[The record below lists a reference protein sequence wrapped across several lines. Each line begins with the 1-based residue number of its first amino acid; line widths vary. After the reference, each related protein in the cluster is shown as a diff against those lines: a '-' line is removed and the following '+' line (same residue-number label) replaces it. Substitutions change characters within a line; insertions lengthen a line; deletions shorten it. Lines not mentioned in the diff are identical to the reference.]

1 MVDGAGAGRGSRGSC
16 LSAAHAAGGRAGLQP
31 GARRS
36 PRRTAAAPC
45 GKRTGLALHGPG
57 ARRPPGVPRVSP
69 LWPAVQPLRFATGK
83 VPRFLRGLHGQ
94 ARFTF
99 LSMERTEV
107 WWSSERC
114 SLHPFGTHGTP
125 ARAGGCRP
133 AAGEA
138 CGWKGARRES
148 LRFAPRSLPAWREGQ
163 TPAARLASR
172 RGDARGHSLR
182 GLLWRSQLSE
192 VLIRG
197 TSVLPGRAKDC
208 REVVPEPALPPWPR
222 PASVPVS
229 TFQ

>member
-36 PRRTAAAPC
+36 PRRMAAAPC

-125 ARAGGCRP
+125 HGP
-133 AAGEA
+133 AAPSRGRGSVRVEGRPSGKPPVRSALPASSEGRPDA
-138 CGWKGARRES
+138 CGSARVPS
-148 LRFAPRSLPAWREGQ
+148 
-163 TPAARLASR
+163 
-172 RGDARGHSLR
+172 
-182 GLLWRSQLSE
+182 
-192 VLIRG
+192 
-197 TSVLPGRAKDC
+197 GRC
-208 REVVPEPALPPWPR
+208 
-222 PASVPVS
+222 
-229 TFQ
+229 

>member
-1 MVDGAGAGRGSRGSC
+1 MVDGAGAGRGSRGSF

-31 GARRS
+31 GAQRS

-107 WWSSERC
+107 WLSSERC

-125 ARAGGCRP
+125 HRPAAAVPRQGKRAGGRAPVGKASGSLRAPCPSGKPPVRSALPASSEGRP
-133 AAGEA
+133 DA
-138 CGWKGARRES
+138 CGSARVPS
-148 LRFAPRSLPAWREGQ
+148 
-163 TPAARLASR
+163 
-172 RGDARGHSLR
+172 
-182 GLLWRSQLSE
+182 
-192 VLIRG
+192 
-197 TSVLPGRAKDC
+197 GRC
-208 REVVPEPALPPWPR
+208 
-222 PASVPVS
+222 
-229 TFQ
+229 